1 VSRAQTAAVLDGF
14 RAVAPTSGVR
24 SPYPQH
30 VSIRAHPFARLGPGV
45 AGAALCLAA
54 ALSSAS
60 TSEGQDPARD
70 SAQVG
75 RPAALPGQPSVPE
88 EVAAR
93 LAREHAAADDFE
105 HESLTTALAGRLS
118 SALPAPG
125 GDAASDTTNSL
136 AALLAESVHFAV
148 APLPGLVASQSA
160 ALVAGLSA
168 LDGESETPRLTR
180 ADAARAFAEALGAL
194 PGAAPWKQKVLR
206 SERVAEDRLMM
217 LVKLAPRPAV
227 DTASGA
233 RLASFARVRF
243 EWTTTQG
250 EDERSDA
257 AAWALD
263 SVRFE
268 EQDLVHARADVEDV
282 TAHVLAPSARS
293 RDQLVPSIASLGL
306 GLDARLGVGFLGHH
320 GLAVADV
327 NGDGL
332 DDLYLCQP
340 GGLPDQLWMRRPDG
354 TAIEVAAT
362 LGLDM
367 LDTSSSALF
376 VDLDNDGD
384 QDLVRTTSSALIVHA
399 NKGGGQ
405 FPEVFVRNIDGA
417 TSLAAADVDL
427 DGLVDLFLCT
437 YGSPYTGG
445 GLPLPFQDARN
456 GTQNLLL
463 ANRSAKPDE
472 LVFEDITV
480 AAGMGGSDQRFSFAA
495 SFEDYDD
502 DGDQDLYV
510 ANDFGR
516 NHLWRNDRTTDTP
529 FRFVDVAVALHVEDV
544 ASGMG
549 VTWADFDLDG
559 KSDVY
564 VSNMFSSAGNRIGF
578 DRRFHADAGAD
589 ELGLYRRH
597 ASGNSLFLARD
608 GAFEYTGEASLG
620 LWAWGGLAFELDGDG
635 RPDLYVP
642 NGFVTGTNPDDL

>member
-1 VSRAQTAAVLDGF
+1 VSEFGFQLSLRQLGIASAALF
-14 RAVAPTSGVR
+14 SL
-24 SPYPQH
+24 
-30 VSIRAHPFARLGPGV
+30 VSA
-45 AGAALCLAA
+45 AGASRPQGQAA
-54 ALSSAS
+54 PVRD
-60 TSEGQDPARD
+60 GQT
-70 SAQVG
+70 G

-93 LAREHAAADDFE
+93 LAREHASADDFE
-105 HESLTTALAGRLS
+105 HESLTTALAGRLGA
-118 SALPAPG
+118 ALPKPG
-125 GDAASDTTNSL
+125 GATAAAAVAATAPL
-136 AALLAESVHFAV
+136 EALLAESVHFAAPALPLLEV
-148 APLPGLVASQSA
+148 SAKAPLAAGITRIGGQSKA
-160 ALVAGLSA
+160 TDGTTIVAGGDPA
-168 LDGESETPRLTR
+168 PRLTR
-180 ADAARAFAEALGAL
+180 ADAARAFAAALGAL

-217 LVKLAPRPAV
+217 LVKLAPRPSV

-233 RLASFARVRF
+233 TFAAFARVRF
-243 EWTTTQG
+243 EWTTTKG
-250 EDERSDA
+250 EDERNDPA
-257 AAWALD
+257 VWALD

-268 EQDLVHARADVEDV
+268 EQDLVRARVGLDDV
-282 TAHVLAPSARS
+282 TAHVLAPSPRS
-293 RDQLVPSIASLGL
+293 RAQLVPSIASLGL
-306 GLDARLGVGFLGHH
+306 GLDTRLGVGFLGHH

-354 TAIEVAAT
+354 TAVEVAAT

-367 LDTSSSALF
+367 LDYSSSALF

-384 QDLVRTTSSALIVHA
+384 QDLVRTTSSALVVQV
-399 NKGGGQ
+399 NKGGGA
-405 FPEVFVRNIDGA
+405 FPEAFVRDIDGA

-427 DGLVDLFLCT
+427 DGLVDVFLCT

-445 GLPLPFQDARN
+445 GLPLPFHDARN

-472 LVFEDITV
+472 LAFEDVTV
-480 AAGMGGSDQRFSFAA
+480 AAGMGGPDQRFSFAA

-516 NHLWRNDRTTDTP
+516 NHLWRNDRSAEAP
-529 FRFVDVAVALHVEDV
+529 FRFVDVAAELNVEDI

-559 KSDVY
+559 VSDVY

-589 ELGLYRRH
+589 ALGHYRRH